1 MAGSFQ
7 EAALPQKII
16 LTGVRWSVAKP
27 PSTRHVATLM
37 EERRV
42 EVEHAPKG
50 VQSSIIALGDLRN
63 STPRFRCWDRPIKMR
78 AQECL

>member
-27 PSTRHVATLM
+27 SSTRHVATLM

-42 EVEHAPKG
+42 EVEHAHKE
-50 VQSSIIALGDLRN
+50 VQSSAIALGDLCN
-63 STPRFRCWDRPIKMR
+63 SPPRLRCWDRPLKMR
-78 AQECL
+78 SQECL